1 MDVQAPVRVGGAST
15 PRPTKLALV
24 ATLAVTAGA
33 LVSFLGGG
41 REHAAAVL
49 VLLTVLFLIRVSCQL
64 LVLARRPRWLPQ
76 MTDWNLLPY
85 RVLLPLQAALLAA
98 MIAVCVSVLQGSA
111 VPALRGIGVELSFGY
126 WAALAVRYAVRMT
139 RRPDQ
144 RWFGGTVPI
153 VFHCVLA
160 TFLFVLGSYD
170 APD

>member
-1 MDVQAPVRVGGAST
+1 MDVQAPVRLGGAGT
-15 PRPTKLALV
+15 PRPTKVALV

-33 LVSFLGGG
+33 LVLFLGTG
-41 REHAAAVL
+41 REHAGAVL
-49 VLLTVLFLIRVSCQL
+49 VLLTILFLIRVSGQL
-64 LVLARRPRWLPQ
+64 LVIARRPRWLPP

-85 RVLLPLQAALLAA
+85 RVLLPVQTLLLVA
-98 MIAVCVSVLQGSA
+98 MTAICARVVRGSGF
-111 VPALRGIGVELSFGY
+111 PAFGGVALSFVY
-126 WAALAVRYAVRMT
+126 WAALVVRYSVRMA